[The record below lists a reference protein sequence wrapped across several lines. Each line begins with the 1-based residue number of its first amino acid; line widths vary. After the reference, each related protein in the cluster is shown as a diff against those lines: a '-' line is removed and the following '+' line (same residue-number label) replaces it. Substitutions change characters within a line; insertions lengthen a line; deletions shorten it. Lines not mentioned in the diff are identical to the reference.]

1 MKKYLSLISMAF
13 LLLTAGVIYTSA
25 IGSLRRNDT
34 EMKAHTSASQGK
46 ATIES
51 RTLSVR
57 IDQPF
62 ARVYDFLVDPANW
75 NKWAFGLGKSLRR
88 SDGGWIAD
96 SDGGIL
102 KVGFTARNQYG
113 VLDHTVIRPSGGQVY
128 VPMRLI
134 TNGSGCEL
142 LFTLFREPGAT
153 DKRYNDDANFVQR
166 DLNRLKE
173 LMEK

>member
-1 MKKYLSLISMAF
+1 MRKYSGFISMAF
-13 LLLTAGVIYTSA
+13 LLMTAGVDSA
-25 IGSLRRNDT
+25 
-34 EMKAHTSASQGK
+34 ASPDM

-62 ARVYDFLVDPANW
+62 AGAYEFLVDPANW

-96 SDGGIL
+96 SDGGTVQVL
-102 KVGFTARNQYG
+102 FTARNQHA
-113 VLDHTVIRPSGGQVY
+113 VLDHTVIRPSGAQVY

-142 LFTLFREPGAT
+142 LFTLFREPGIT
-153 DKRYNDDANFVQR
+153 DQRYNADANFVQS

-173 LMEK
+173 LLEK

>member
-1 MKKYLSLISMAF
+1 MRKYSGLISMAF
-13 LLLTAGVIYTSA
+13 LLLTAGVISA
-25 IGSLRRNDT
+25 PAVGSLRRNDT
-34 EMKAHTSASQGK
+34 EMKAQASASQGK
-46 ATIES
+46 VTIES

-62 ARVYDFLVDPANW
+62 AMVYQFLVDPANW

-102 KVGFTARNQYG
+102 KVRFTARNKYG
-113 VLDHTVIRPSGGQVY
+113 VLDHTVIRPSGAQVY

-142 LFTLFREPGAT
+142 LFTLFREPGVT
-153 DKRYNDDANFVQR
+153 DEHYNADADFVRR
-166 DLNRLKE
+166 DLNGLKE
-173 LMEK
+173 LLEK